1 MIDIDQTKA
10 IHMTIRSKLSATLRL
25 ASVAAVSLALFG
37 CATVKMPVPVTA
49 SADNLSTLRAA
60 NLAPAK
66 AGAFVLAA
74 GKPAAMDKTLDGLRG
89 SSVEPQNGSFAQ
101 TLREELVVELKAA
114 GLYDEASKTVITGE
128 LTDSMVEAAIG
139 TGTGRLGAHFTV
151 ARDGKPVYD
160 KTLVV
165 DAKWDSSFVGAIAL
179 PAAINQYTAL
189 YKTLAGKLFA
199 DADFQKALGR

>member
-1 MIDIDQTKA
+1 MNIQT
-10 IHMTIRSKLSATLRL
+10 TLSNVIRMAC
-25 ASVAAVSLALFG
+25 VGAVSLALFG
-37 CATVKMPVPVTA
+37 CATVQMPVPTTA

-66 AGAFVLAA
+66 AGAFVLAP
-74 GKPAAMDKTLDGLRG
+74 GKPAALDTTLDGLRG
-89 SSVEPQNGSFAQ
+89 SSVEPANGSFAK

-114 GLYDEASKTVITGE
+114 GLYDETSNTVITGQ
-128 LTDSMVEAAIG
+128 LTDSQVDAAIG

-151 ARDGKPVYD
+151 TRDGKSVYD
-160 KTLVV
+160 KTLTV
-165 DAKWDSSFVGAIAL
+165 DAKWESSFVGAIAL

-199 DADFQKALGR
+199 DADFQKALAK